1 MSQAKDSNERHAVRR
16 AFLRRDPRIL
26 YPLRR
31 LLDPPERLI
40 GPYIKPGMVAADL
53 ACAWGFYTFAMAERL
68 GPEGKVYAVDLGAKC
83 IRSIQ
88 KKAEKASYHNIEA
101 HAASAAKMPFIPD
114 RSVDFVL
121 ANGLLCS
128 MENDRPQAVEE
139 MQRILKPGGQAYI
152 SLGMPPPFGLV
163 DQAEW
168 ERILAGFKVEAG
180 GSFKE
185 LWALVSLKPATA

>member
-128 MENDRPQAVEE
+128 MENDRPQAWACRRPSAWWTRRNGNASWPASKWK
-139 MQRILKPGGQAYI
+139 QG
-152 SLGMPPPFGLV
+152 
-163 DQAEW
+163 
-168 ERILAGFKVEAG
+168 EASRNCG
-180 GSFKE
+180 R
-185 LWALVSLKPATA
+185 WYP